1 MIRVSQIIYK
11 IILYCNTL
19 DYMPETQIIMN
30 LVTVPTV
37 TAFDEQVVWYA
48 IIAPWWVSSSF
59 MREICA
65 DGKIIHN
72 SFFFFLPVSNFHNRL
87 KCLKTLF
94 KADLWLALEACKRL
108 P

>member
-48 IIAPWWVSSSF
+48 IMAV
-59 MREICA
+59 
-65 DGKIIHN
+65 
-72 SFFFFLPVSNFHNRL
+72 
-87 KCLKTLF
+87 
-94 KADLWLALEACKRL
+94 
-108 P
+108 